1 MSAVLNVMMVNA
13 AREGCEGRC
22 EAPPNKGIRQTWW
35 CGFRKSGGRTTDHDE
50 HDHYHKGQWFHCY
63 G

>member
-1 MSAVLNVMMVNA
+1 MMVNA

-22 EAPPNKGIRQTWW
+22 EAPPNKGIRKTWW
-35 CGFRKSGGRTTDHDE
+35 CGLRTGSTPKDHDE
-50 HDHYHKGQWFHCY
+50 HDHFYEGQWYHCY

>member
-1 MSAVLNVMMVNA
+1 MVSNQLNK
-13 AREGCEGRC
+13 GCEGRC

-35 CGFRKSGGRTTDHDE
+35 CGFKKKHTPKDHDE
-50 HDHYHKGQWFHCY
+50 HDHYHDGQWYHCY